1 MTVSGF
7 CLFFL
12 IENLRFISL
21 GLAFWRSK
29 GISCGWIFT
38 SFLPVWCYFHLQEHQ
53 LCLVYDAWNN
63 ALLCI
68 LHATQSDRM
77 ASHLCHGLSPVQDNT
92 EYLDV
97 EFREARKIQEASTLP
112 RATRMKVTWWET
124 NSWLVAGRSIIGQV
138 YPSVQLSSKLL
149 WSSMLETVRHFDWRL
164 RNPMRR
170 MICLRCG
177 PQICT
182 CAGFEIE
189 STVFRKKICGLW
201 SFEACGNISFFAHH
215 GRVVQND
222 YCH

>member
-1 MTVSGF
+1 MAGFSHRF
-7 CLFFL
+7 CLFGVT
-12 IENLRFISL
+12 FISK
-21 GLAFWRSK
+21 S
-29 GISCGWIFT
+29 T
-38 SFLPVWCYFHLQEHQ
+38 SFA
-53 LCLVYDAWNN
+53 LCMMLETMHYYASCMP
-63 ALLCI
+63 LR
-68 LHATQSDRM
+68 ATEWHHM
-77 ASHLCHGLSPVQDNT
+77 CHGLSPVQDNT

-124 NSWLVAGRSIIGQV
+124 NSWLAAGRSIIGQV

-149 WSSMLETVRHFDWRL
+149 WSSMLKKVQHFDWRL